1 VYAGADHVFATHA
14 ETVGEAIDDY
24 VGKTI
29 ARRAMAL
36 AAD

>member
-1 VYAGADHVFATHA
+1 MEGADHVFADHA
-14 ETVGEAIDDY
+14 ERVAEAIEDY
-24 VGKTI
+24 CGQTI